1 MARVKGKVKGVL
13 THKWAKELY
22 RILPFAGIAGFIL
35 IPDASLNVL
44 LFGLGIILFATLVGH
59 IVRKVLFPY
68 FDLAKLVD
76 GIEDNAI
83 ASAAVICA
91 IIYLVVSIIN
101 AFVIL
106 LR

>member
-1 MARVKGKVKGVL
+1 MSKMQAFKGVL
-13 THKWAKELY
+13 TNKWAMEIY

-35 IPDASLNVL
+35 IPDDSLRVL

-59 IVRKVLFPY
+59 LVRKVLFPY
-68 FDLAKLVD
+68 FNLERLIS
-76 GIEDNAI
+76 GIEDDPK

-106 LR
+106 LH

>member
-1 MARVKGKVKGVL
+1 MLSKVKEVL
-13 THKWAKELY
+13 THKWAKEIY

-35 IPDASLNVL
+35 IPDDSLKVL

-59 IVRKVLFPY
+59 LVRKVLFPY
-68 FDLAKLVD
+68 FDLEKLVD
-76 GIEDNAI
+76 GVEDDPK

-101 AFVIL
+101 AFVVL
-106 LR
+106 LH